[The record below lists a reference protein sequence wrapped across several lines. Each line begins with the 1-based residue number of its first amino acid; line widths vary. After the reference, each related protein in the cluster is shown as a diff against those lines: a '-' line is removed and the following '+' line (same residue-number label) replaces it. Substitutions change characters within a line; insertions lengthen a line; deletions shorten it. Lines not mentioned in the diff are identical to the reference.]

1 MTPELK
7 NIGNKLFKTE
17 LGSHKVELGLLQDIK
32 SDYDFV
38 AKSFGDIYDKFWD
51 DVSSAKNLQSFL
63 KKDLEKYSKIEKDII
78 SAKQNLKDLGL
89 ENQSKDLDSILT
101 KLNKNKTDINRALSV
116 KF

>member
-7 NIGNKLFKTE
+7 KIGNKLF
-17 LGSHKVELGLLQDIK
+17 LGTQKVELGLLQDIQ

-38 AKSFGDIYDKFWD
+38 AKSFGDIYDKFWN
-51 DVSSAKNLQSFL
+51 DVASAQNLQSFL

-78 SAKQNLKDLGL
+78 SAKQTLKDLGL